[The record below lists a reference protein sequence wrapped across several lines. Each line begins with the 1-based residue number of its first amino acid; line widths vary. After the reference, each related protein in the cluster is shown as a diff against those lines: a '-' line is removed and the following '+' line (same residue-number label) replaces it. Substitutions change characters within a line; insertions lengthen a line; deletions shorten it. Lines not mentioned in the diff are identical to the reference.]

1 MAYIRLTDLAIEDL
15 KAILKLDRS
24 VLEMVLTKMLIL
36 ELNPLA
42 GEPLLGEL
50 MNWRKLTVGDRHWRI
65 IWIPKRNTLGEQVV
79 EIAQVW
85 AVGARSD
92 AQIYEEMKQRIE
104 SAPSSPRTT
113 SLSEVL
119 EHFAGKVGDV
129 VATPE
134 PADQPAPAW
143 LLDRLEYTVGLTRE
157 QIRGLSV
164 EQAMELWDEY
174 TSRSK

>member
-1 MAYIRLTDLAIEDL
+1 MAYIRLTDPAIEDL
-15 KAILKLDRS
+15 KAFLTLDRS
-24 VLEMVLTKMLIL
+24 VLEMILTKMLIL

-65 IWIPKRNTLGEQVV
+65 IWIPKKDKFGEQII
-79 EIAQVW
+79 EISQVW

-92 AQIYEEMKQRIE
+92 EEIYEEMKRRID

-113 SLSEVL
+113 ALAEVL
-119 EHFAGKVGDV
+119 KQFTGKVGNV
-129 VATPE
+129 VASPE
-134 PADQPAPAW
+134 PVDQPAPAW
-143 LLDRLEYTVGLTRE
+143 LLDRLEYTAGLSRD

-164 EQAMELWDEY
+164 DQAMELWDQY
-174 TSRSK
+174 TSRPK